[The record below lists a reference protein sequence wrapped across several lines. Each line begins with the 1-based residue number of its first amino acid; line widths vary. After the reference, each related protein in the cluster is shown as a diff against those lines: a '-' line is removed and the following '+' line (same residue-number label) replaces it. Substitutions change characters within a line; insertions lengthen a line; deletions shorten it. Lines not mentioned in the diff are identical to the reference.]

1 MGDPYLVLVP
11 AFLALEFT
19 GPADDRLRALV
30 LGRPQVRPTLRQG
43 AGGHG

>member
-1 MGDPYLVLVP
+1 MGDPYLP